1 MAKKTTKKP
10 AKSTGKPNVKP
21 AASKAKA
28 ASSKDKAKGKPTP
41 KVAPKKASPSAPKA
55 SGTGKVSGTKSKPVS
70 KAPVKPA
77 AKPAKTVNKPAAPAP
92 KQAPAPKTAAKPAEK
107 PTPAPAKVAKPEKPA
122 AKTEKAPAA
131 KPAATKPAPKTEGK
145 PSSKK
150 AKKAEG
156 DEDEPV
162 PEIIPIE
169 QLPILPSDIHY
180 KRPKGKVAPG
190 TKRLVKTETIN
201 PHIIKDK
208 PIEPEK
214 AAKKKEPA
222 GKFEMEF
229 ILHAPI
235 GLLYDFLTTPSGLA
249 EWFADDVDLKNDI
262 YTFDWDGSKQH
273 AKIVAAKLDN
283 FIRLH
288 WLDKPDG
295 TYFEFRILADE
306 LTNEI
311 SLMVTDFGDGDD
323 DIRTSR
329 QLWQAQIQRLIKS
342 MGTY

>member
-1 MAKKTTKKP
+1 MAKKTTTKPGKTSGKPQAKKAAPVSKGKVAAPKAIVKNKP
-10 AKSTGKPNVKP
+10 AV
-21 AASKAKA
+21 KAKTA
-28 ASSKDKAKGKPTP
+28 PVAGAKNAVSP
-41 KVAPKKASPSAPKA
+41 APKK
-55 SGTGKVSGTKSKPVS
+55 V
-70 KAPVKPA
+70 
-77 AKPAKTVNKPAAPAP
+77 
-92 KQAPAPKTAAKPAEK
+92 
-107 PTPAPAKVAKPEKPA
+107 
-122 AKTEKAPAA
+122 AA
-131 KPAATKPAPKTEGK
+131 KPAAPKAPVAPKTKTAAPAKPVAAKPVKPATPTPKTAPVPKSEGK
-145 PSSKK
+145 TSGKK
-150 AKKAEG
+150 AKKPAS
-156 DEDEPV
+156 DDDEPI

-180 KRPKGKVAPG
+180 KRPKGKLAPG
-190 TKRLVKTETIN
+190 AKRLVKTETIN

-208 PIEPEK
+208 PIDPEK
-214 AAKKKEPA
+214 VVKKKEPA

-262 YTFDWDGSKQH
+262 YTFNWDGSKQH
-273 AKIVAAKLDN
+273 AKIVAAKLDS

-288 WLDKPDG
+288 WMDKPEG

-311 SLMVTDFGDGDD
+311 SLMITDFGDGDD
-323 DIRTSR
+323 DIKTSR

>member
-1 MAKKTTKKP
+1 MAKKTTTKPGKASVKPKAGKAAPASKSKAAPAPAKTVATTAAKKKP
-10 AKSTGKPNVKP
+10 APVTKAAPAKAAPQAPASKTKPAPKAPQKAAPASAKTAAKAPAKP
-21 AASKAKA
+21 AAPQKTAPA
-28 ASSKDKAKGKPTP
+28 PAP
-41 KVAPKKASPSAPKA
+41 KVAPKTAAPA
-55 SGTGKVSGTKSKPVS
+55 SKPV
-70 KAPVKPA
+70 
-77 AKPAKTVNKPAAPAP
+77 PAP
-92 KQAPAPKTAAKPAEK
+92 KNDGKTS
-107 PTPAPAKVAKPEKPA
+107 
-122 AKTEKAPAA
+122 
-131 KPAATKPAPKTEGK
+131 G
-145 PSSKK
+145 KK
-150 AKKAEG
+150 AKKPAS
-156 DEDEPV
+156 DDDEPI

-180 KRPKGKVAPG
+180 KRPKGKLAPG
-190 TKRLVKTETIN
+190 AKRLVRTETIN
-201 PHIIKDK
+201 PHVIKDK

-214 AAKKKEPA
+214 VVKKKEPE

-229 ILHAPI
+229 VLHAPI

-262 YTFDWDGSKQH
+262 YTFNWDGSKQH
-273 AKIVAAKLDN
+273 ARIDAAKLDS

-288 WLDKPDG
+288 WMDKPEG

-311 SLMVTDFGDGDD
+311 SLMITDFGDGED

>member
-1 MAKKTTKKP
+1 MAKKTTTKPGKTSGKPKATKAAPASKAAPAVTAGAAKSKPTPKNKAVKAP
-10 AKSTGKPNVKP
+10 AKAAPP
-21 AASKAKA
+21 APASKAK
-28 ASSKDKAKGKPTP
+28 
-41 KVAPKKASPSAPKA
+41 VAP
-55 SGTGKVSGTKSKPVS
+55 
-70 KAPVKPA
+70 
-77 AKPAKTVNKPAAPAP
+77 
-92 KQAPAPKTAAKPAEK
+92 
-107 PTPAPAKVAKPEKPA
+107 KPA
-122 AKTEKAPAA
+122 AKTPQKPAPAAPKAPAKTA
-131 KPAATKPAPKTEGK
+131 AAPKTPQKPAPAKPAAPQKPASQGTAASKPAATKPAPAPKSEGK
-145 PSSKK
+145 TSGKK
-150 AKKAEG
+150 AKKPAS
-156 DEDEPV
+156 DDDEPI

-180 KRPKGKVAPG
+180 KRPKGKLAPG
-190 TKRLVKTETIN
+190 AKRLVRTETIN
-201 PHIIKDK
+201 PHVIKDK

-214 AAKKKEPA
+214 VVKKKEPE

-229 ILHAPI
+229 VLHAPI

-262 YTFDWDGSKQH
+262 YTFNWDGSKQH
-273 AKIVAAKLDN
+273 ARIDAAKLDS

-288 WLDKPDG
+288 WMDKPEG

-311 SLMVTDFGDGDD
+311 SLMITDFGDGED

>member
-1 MAKKTTKKP
+1 LSPAPKAGTT
-10 AKSTGKPNVKP
+10 AKP
-21 AASKAKA
+21 AASKN
-28 ASSKDKAKGKPTP
+28 
-41 KVAPKKASPSAPKA
+41 VQ
-55 SGTGKVSGTKSKPVS
+55 
-70 KAPVKPA
+70 PA
-77 AKPAKTVNKPAAPAP
+77 AKATATAP
-92 KQAPAPKTAAKPAEK
+92 
-107 PTPAPAKVAKPEKPA
+107 KPA
-122 AKTEKAPAA
+122 AKTAPQPAA
-131 KPAATKPAPKTEGK
+131 KTAKPAPAPKSEGK
-145 PSSKK
+145 TSSKK

-180 KRPKGKVAPG
+180 KRPKGKLAPG

-214 AAKKKEPA
+214 TVKKKEPD

-283 FIRLH
+283 FIRLR
-288 WLDKPDG
+288 WLDKPEG
-295 TYFEFRILADE
+295 SYFEFRINADE

-311 SLMVTDFGDGDD
+311 SLMVTDFGEGED

>member
-10 AKSTGKPNVKP
+10 AKSTGKPTAKP
-21 AASKAKA
+21 AATKA
-28 ASSKDKAKGKPTP
+28 AASKDKAKGKTAP
-41 KVAPKKASPSAPKA
+41 AISPKKVSTPASKSSGSA
-55 SGTGKVSGTKSKPVS
+55 KVSGNKSKPVS
-70 KAPVKPA
+70 KAP
-77 AKPAKTVNKPAAPAP
+77 AKPVAKTAKPVNKPAAPAP
-92 KQAPAPKTAAKPAEK
+92 KAAPAQKTVAKPA
-107 PTPAPAKVAKPEKPA
+107 PAKPA

-131 KPAATKPAPKTEGK
+131 KPVATKPAPKSEGK

-150 AKKAEG
+150 AKKIEG
-156 DEDEPV
+156 EEDEPV

-201 PHIIKDK
+201 PHVIKDK

>member
-1 MAKKTTKKP
+1 MAKKTTTKPGKTSGKPKATKAAPASKAAPAATAGAAKSKPTPKNKAVKAP
-10 AKSTGKPNVKP
+10 AKAAPP
-21 AASKAKA
+21 APASKAK
-28 ASSKDKAKGKPTP
+28 
-41 KVAPKKASPSAPKA
+41 VAP
-55 SGTGKVSGTKSKPVS
+55 
-70 KAPVKPA
+70 
-77 AKPAKTVNKPAAPAP
+77 
-92 KQAPAPKTAAKPAEK
+92 
-107 PTPAPAKVAKPEKPA
+107 KPA
-122 AKTEKAPAA
+122 AKTPQKPAPAAPKAPAKTA
-131 KPAATKPAPKTEGK
+131 AAPKTPQKPAPAKPAATQKPASQGTAASKPAATKPAPAPKSEGK
-145 PSSKK
+145 TSGKK
-150 AKKAEG
+150 VKKPAS
-156 DEDEPV
+156 DDDEPI

-180 KRPKGKVAPG
+180 KRPKGKLAPG
-190 TKRLVKTETIN
+190 AKRLVRTETIN
-201 PHIIKDK
+201 PHVIKDK

-214 AAKKKEPA
+214 VVKKKEPE

-229 ILHAPI
+229 VLHAPI

-262 YTFDWDGSKQH
+262 YTFNWDGSKQH
-273 AKIVAAKLDN
+273 ARIDAAKLDS

-288 WLDKPDG
+288 WMDKPEG

-311 SLMVTDFGDGDD
+311 SLMITDFGDGED

>member
-10 AKSTGKPNVKP
+10 AKPTGKPSVKP

-28 ASSKDKAKGKPTP
+28 TASKDKSKGK
-41 KVAPKKASPSAPKA
+41 
-55 SGTGKVSGTKSKPVS
+55 
-70 KAPVKPA
+70 
-77 AKPAKTVNKPAAPAP
+77 
-92 KQAPAPKTAAKPAEK
+92 PAPKTAPKKA
-107 PTPAPAKVAKPEKPA
+107 TPAASKSPGAGKVSASKSKAVAKTPAKVAVPAQVAGAKKAAAKKTVAKPTVKTATPPPAPKAAKPEK
-122 AKTEKAPAA
+122 TTA
-131 KPAATKPAPKTEGK
+131 KPVAPKSEGK

-156 DEDEPV
+156 DDDEPV

-180 KRPKGKVAPG
+180 KRPKGKLAPG
-190 TKRLVKTETIN
+190 AKRLVKTETIN

-222 GKFEMEF
+222 GKFELEF

-295 TYFEFRILADE
+295 TYFEFRINADE

-311 SLMVTDFGDGDD
+311 SLMVTDFGDGED

-329 QLWQAQIQRLIKS
+329 QLWQAQIQRLFKS